1 MSYKRLGNYIRQVN
15 VRNKDLET
23 EILLGVSITKKLI
36 PSIANVVGTDMSV
49 YKIIEKRQFAYG
61 TVTSRNGEKIS
72 IALSDQYD
80 KALVS
85 QIYVVFEV
93 IDIEELLPEYLMM
106 WFSRPEFDRYVR
118 FHSHGS
124 TRETFDWADMCEVE
138 LPIPYIE
145 EQRQIVAQY
154 QSIANKIKVNEQI
167 CEKLEATAQAL
178 YKHWFVD
185 FEFPVSHC
193 EERGTSDEAIPALVA
208 EERSL
213 YATAQKGYKSS
224 GEKKVW
230 NEELGKEIPEGW
242 EVGKIKDFA
251 KIKNGYAFKSDW
263 WEEKGLPVIKIGSIQ
278 NGYVQLKELGFIS
291 DVHKLN
297 NINKGD
303 YGDIVIA
310 MTGATIGK
318 IGLIIGDFKE
328 YLINQR
334 VGLFNLINKYY
345 KSYLYFSLCQDWFN
359 YEIQN
364 VGGDSAQANV
374 SDKQILDISILKP
387 NEEIIKNYHNYCKDV
402 IKMILIIS
410 SQNEKLTQLQ
420 SLLLSRLAVG
430 EEEKVL

>member
-93 IDIEELLPEYLMM
+93 IDTEELLPEYLMM

-124 TRETFDWADMCEVE
+124 TRETFDWKDMCEVE
-138 LPIPYIE
+138 LPIPSIE

-154 QSIANKIKVNEQI
+154 HSIANKIKVNEQI

-185 FEFPVSHC
+185 FEFPN
-193 EERGTSDEAIPALVA
+193 EERKP
-208 EERSL
+208 
-213 YATAQKGYKSS
+213 YKSS
-224 GEKKVW
+224 DGKMVW

-242 EVGKIKDFA
+242 EVIKVKDFCDEMKSGGTPSRDNLNYWNSNDIPWLKTGEVSNNVVFDAEEYISKEGYKNSSA
-251 KIKNGYAFKSDW
+251 KLIPTESVLMAMYGATAGQLSYLKKEVSTNQACCAMICYEKERSAFLYYALLNQQKQIETLAIGGAQPNLSKQII
-263 WEEKGLPVIKIGSIQ
+263 EAINLILPT
-278 NGYVQLKELGFIS
+278 NLKEVSFLKFA
-291 DVHKLN
+291 
-297 NINKGD
+297 NIIDLK
-303 YGDIVIA
+303 A
-310 MTGATIGK
+310 
-318 IGLIIGDFKE
+318 
-328 YLINQR
+328 
-334 VGLFNLINKYY
+334 Y
-345 KSYLYFSLCQDWFN
+345 KTLEN
-359 YEIQN
+359 I
-364 VGGDSAQANV
+364 
-374 SDKQILDISILKP
+374 
-387 NEEIIKNYHNYCKDV
+387 
-402 IKMILIIS
+402 
-410 SQNEKLTQLQ
+410 KLTQLQ
-420 SLLLSRLAVG
+420 SLLLSRLSVG
-430 EEEKVL
+430 EDVSV